1 VYPIK
6 HKLGDNDM
14 VKNFMILCSLTRGM
28 ELDEVLDESDMM
40 PFPRGRQSCDGLR
53 WEPPPHTHVNMYIIV
68 APKDKKMREKDS
80 RAGSPRPRGRQ
91 PA

>member
-6 HKLGDNDM
+6 HKLRDNNM

-53 WEPPPHTHVNMYIIV
+53 WEPPTTHTC
-68 APKDKKMREKDS
+68 
-80 RAGSPRPRGRQ
+80 
-91 PA
+91 